1 MATAN
6 ASVRKELE
14 FDKIIDILMSFS
26 QSPRNKNYFKN
37 IQPLHS
43 YNNLQGLMACLEE
56 YMIFRGDQSA
66 PGFQYQS
73 LDKAVKMLNVQGSI
87 LEPVDIFAIY
97 NAVEFANRSLKYF
110 SENARPFDSLKGL
123 FQGLRSEKE
132 ILKWIDQVFDQ
143 KKNIRSSASE
153 TLYEIRQQLS
163 SRRRQ
168 NDRAFN
174 MALSNYSKSGY
185 LADTRETFVN
195 EVRLLSVLSEH
206 KRKVDGRVRGSS
218 KTGSITYIE
227 PQTNVLINEEI
238 FRLIEEEKAEIR
250 KILMALSNQLREK
263 KDLIYDYR
271 KLQEEL
277 DRLEA
282 KTKLAQLTH
291 SVRPKLSKIQKA
303 NIKDAY
309 HPILVLSSEEKNK
322 KIEPQDYNFDI
333 DQRIIVISGPNAG
346 GKSISLKT
354 MGLLQIMVQTGLFV
368 PVHQDSSFFLF
379 KSFFTDIGDNQ
390 SIENELSTYSYRL
403 RRMREI
409 LEQADHNS
417 FVLIDE
423 FGSGSDPILGGAL
436 AAVFFK
442 SIYESKTFGVITTHY
457 GNIKLMAEEMEAT
470 SNASML
476 FDEKRLKPLYKL
488 SVGRPGSSYTF
499 EVAHN
504 MGIPQSLITDAKEK
518 VSVENIR
525 YEELINQYQR
535 LNTSL
540 EVEKKNLQKKTK
552 RTHELKKSFDRK
564 LENLDLKEKKLQDTW
579 EDNQKA
585 ISLGRKMEKYVQQY
599 NKGRKKKD
607 ILAQFKKMLEIESAT
622 FVEEEARPK
631 KRKAVFKEREHSIDF
646 KIGDQ
651 VRLVEGR
658 DLGEIIEIKKD
669 KVTVVFGIIR
679 TTLSIS
685 KIEKA
690 VSRKK
695 KE

>member
-1 MATAN
+1 MAVAN

-14 FDKIIDILMSFS
+14 FDKIVDLLIGFS
-26 QSPRNKNYFKN
+26 QSPRNKDYFKN
-37 IQPLHS
+37 IQPLHA

-56 YMIFRGDQSA
+56 YMIFKGDQSA
-66 PGFQYQS
+66 PAFQYQS
-73 LDKAVKMLNVQGSI
+73 LDRSVKMLNVQGSI
-87 LEPVDIFAIY
+87 LEPEDIFAIY
-97 NAVEFANRSLKYF
+97 ISVDFSNRSLKYF
-110 SENARPFDSLKGL
+110 SENSRPFESLKGL
-123 FQGLRSEKE
+123 FGVLKSEKE

-143 KKNIRSSASE
+143 KRNIRSNASE
-153 TLYEIRQQLS
+153 NLYEIRQQLFA
-163 SRRRQ
+163 RRRQ

-195 EVRLLSVLSEH
+195 EIRLLSVLSEH
-206 KRKVDGRVRGSS
+206 KRKVDGRTRGSS

-238 FRLIEEEKAEIR
+238 FRLMEEEKAEIR

-271 KLQEEL
+271 KIQEEL

-282 KTKLAQLTH
+282 KTKLAQITN
-291 SVRPKLSKIQKA
+291 SVRPKLSKTQNARI
-303 NIKDAY
+303 IDAY
-309 HPILVLSSEEKNK
+309 HPILVLSNEEKKK
-322 KIEPQDYNFDI
+322 KIEPQDYDFDQE
-333 DQRIIVISGPNAG
+333 QRIIVISGPNAG

-354 MGLLQIMVQTGLFV
+354 MGLLQLMVQSGLFV
-368 PVHQDSSFFLF
+368 PVHPDSSFFLF
-379 KSFFTDIGDNQ
+379 KKFFTDIGDNQ

-436 AAVFFK
+436 AAVFFNR
-442 SIYESKTFGVITTHY
+442 IYDSMTFGVITTHY
-457 GNIKLMAEEMEAT
+457 GNIKLMAEEMEAA

-504 MGIPQSLITDAKEK
+504 MGIPSDLISAAKEK
-518 VSVENIR
+518 VSVENMR

-540 EVEKKNLQKKTK
+540 EVEKRNLRKKTK
-552 RTHELKKSFDRK
+552 RTHELKKSFDLK
-564 LENLDLKEKKLQDTW
+564 LEGLDLKEKKLQDSW

-585 ISLGRKMEKYVQQY
+585 ISLGRKMGKYIQQY

-622 FVEEEARPK
+622 FKDEEINPK
-631 KRKAVFKEREHSIDF
+631 KKKTIFKEREHTIDF

-651 VRLVEGR
+651 VRLVDGR
-658 DLGEIIEIKKD
+658 DLGEITEIKKD
-669 KVTVVFGIIR
+669 MVTAVFGMIR
-679 TTLSIS
+679 TTIAIS
-685 KIEKA
+685 KIEKSVRA
-690 VSRKK
+690 NKK
-695 KE
+695 

>member
-14 FDKIIDILMSFS
+14 FDKIVDLLMGFS

-43 YNNLQGLMACLEE
+43 YSNLQGLMACLEE

-66 PGFQYQS
+66 PGFQYHS
-73 LDKAVKMLNVQGSI
+73 LDRSVKMLNIQGSV
-87 LEPVDIFAIY
+87 LEPLDIFAIY
-97 NAVEFANRSLKYF
+97 YAVDFSNRSLKYF
-110 SENARPFDSLKGL
+110 SDNARPFAALKSLYI
-123 FQGLRSEKE
+123 GLRSEKE

-153 TLYEIRQQLS
+153 NLSEIRQQLL
-163 SRRRQ
+163 SRRKQ

-174 MALSNYSKSGY
+174 MALSSYSNSGY

-195 EVRLLSVLSEH
+195 EIRLLSVLSEH
-206 KRKVDGRVRGSS
+206 KRKVEGYVRGSS

-227 PQTNVLINEEI
+227 PQTNVLINQEI
-238 FRLIEEEKAEIR
+238 FRLMEEEKAEIR

-263 KDLIYDYR
+263 SELIFEYR
-271 KLQEEL
+271 KQQEEL

-303 NIKDAY
+303 SIRDAY
-309 HPILVLSSEEKNK
+309 HPILVLSNEEKNK
-322 KIEPQDYNFDI
+322 KIEPQDYSFEEN
-333 DQRIIVISGPNAG
+333 QRIIVISGPNAG

-354 MGLLQIMVQTGLFV
+354 MGLLQLMVQSGLFV
-368 PVHQDSSFFLF
+368 PVHPDSSFFLF
-379 KSFFTDIGDNQ
+379 KTFFTDIGDNQ

-403 RRMREI
+403 SRMREI
-409 LEQADHNS
+409 LEQADQNS

-442 SIYESKTFGVITTHY
+442 NIYESKTFGVLTTHY
-457 GNIKLMAEEMEAT
+457 GNIKLMAEEMESA

-504 MGIPQSLITDAKEK
+504 MGIPSDLIKDAKEK

-540 EVEKKNLQKKTK
+540 EVEKKNLRKKTK
-552 RTHELKKSFDRK
+552 RTHELKKSFDKK
-564 LENLDLKEKKLQDTW
+564 LETLDLKEKKLQDAW

-585 ISLGRKMEKYVQQY
+585 MSLGRKMEKYVQQY
-599 NKGRKKKD
+599 TKGRKKKD

-622 FVEEEARPK
+622 FMEEDARPK
-631 KRKAVFKEREHSIDF
+631 KKKTVFKERKHSIDF
-646 KIGDQ
+646 KVGDQ
-651 VRLVEGR
+651 VRLVDGR
-658 DLGEIIEIKKD
+658 DLGEIIEIKKNM
-669 KVTVVFGIIR
+669 VTVIFGMIR

-685 KIEKA
+685 KIEK
-690 VSRKK
+690 VVKK
-695 KE
+695 IK

>member
-1 MATAN
+1 MAIAN

-14 FDKIIDILMSFS
+14 FDKIVELLIGYS
-26 QSPRNKNYFKN
+26 QSPRNKTYFKN

-66 PGFQYQS
+66 PAFQYQS
-73 LDKAVKMLNVQGSI
+73 LDKAVKMLNVQGSVLLP
-87 LEPVDIFAIY
+87 LEIFAIY
-97 NAVEFANRSLKYF
+97 NSVEFTNRSLKYF
-110 SENARPFDSLKGL
+110 SDNARPFSSLKGL
-123 FQGLRSEKE
+123 YQDFRSEKE

-143 KKNIRSSASE
+143 KRNIRSNASE
-153 TLYEIRQQLS
+153 NLYEIRQQLS

-195 EVRLLSVLSEH
+195 EIRLLSVLSEH
-206 KRKVDGRVRGSS
+206 KRKVDGRARGSS

-263 KDLIYDYR
+263 KDQIADYR

-282 KTKLAQLTH
+282 KTKLAQITS
-291 SVRPKLSKIQKA
+291 SVRPKLSKTQKA
-303 NIKDAY
+303 HIKDAY
-309 HPILVLSSEEKNK
+309 HPILLLSNEEKKK
-322 KIEPQDYNFDI
+322 KIEPQDYHFDE

-354 MGLLQIMVQTGLFV
+354 MGLLQLMVQSGLFV

-379 KSFFTDIGDNQ
+379 KTFFTDIGDNQ

-409 LEQADHNS
+409 LEQADQHS

-436 AAVFFK
+436 AAVFFQN
-442 SIYESKTFGVITTHY
+442 IYESKTFGVITTHY
-457 GNIKLMAEEMEAT
+457 GNIKLMAEEMESA

-488 SVGRPGSSYTF
+488 SIGRPGSSYTF

-504 MGIPQSLITDAKEK
+504 MGIPAELIINAKEK

-540 EVEKKNLQKKTK
+540 EVEKKNLRKKTQ
-552 RTHELKKSFDRK
+552 RTHELKKSFDKK
-564 LENLDLKEKKLQDTW
+564 LENLDLKEKKLQNTW
-579 EDNQKA
+579 EGNQKA

-607 ILAQFKKMLEIESAT
+607 ILAQFRKMLEIESAT
-622 FVEEEARPK
+622 FLEEDSKPK
-631 KRKAVFKEREHSIDF
+631 KKKIIFKEREHTIDF
-646 KIGDQ
+646 KVGDQ

-658 DLGEIIEIKKD
+658 DLGEVVEIKKD
-669 KVTVVFGIIR
+669 MVTVVFGIIK
-679 TTLSIS
+679 TTISIS

-690 VSRKK
+690 HRGKK
-695 KE
+695 K